1 MEAPKRIIAWYMSET
16 RVGNAMSADLARKK
30 GIVGDDEYVRAAD
43 ADALADALES
53 IATRD
58 RRAREIGDEYEVIED
73 MTAIAVK
80 ALAAYRETK

>member
-1 MEAPKRIIAWYMSET
+1 MEVPKRIWTTESGRALVTNDCRWNDDIAW
-16 RVGNAMSADLARKK
+16 
-30 GIVGDDEYVRAAD
+30 VRAAE

-80 ALAAYRETK
+80 ALAAYREKK

>member
-1 MEAPKRIIAWYMSET
+1 MESPKRIWVDSEGMAWTAPHEVIGPEPVT
-16 RVGNAMSADLARKK
+16 K
-30 GIVGDDEYVRAAD
+30 YVRAAD